1 MIDHTT
7 HWIRDFMQSFLQLLW
22 DRLVQ
27 FLNKSV
33 LGQTCR
39 PMGQISLLLAQPV
52 WY

>member
-1 MIDHTT
+1 MIDHAT
-7 HWIRDFMQSFLQLLW
+7 HWIR